1 MKKILIVFSLL
12 FLAAFTYSAF
22 SEVVQNQVAT
32 EKFDD
37 KPKKETEKTTATTE
51 TAKEEQKAE
60 QTTDEKTDKKECTK
74 ATTGCS
80 KDEKGSCCKK

>member
-1 MKKILIVFSLL
+1 MKKLIIVFSFL
-12 FLAAFTYSAF
+12 FIAAFSYAAFT
-22 SEVVQNQVAT
+22 VITNNRVTT

-51 TAKEEQKAE
+51 TAKEDQKTE